1 MVSLVL
7 ITSIIGCQKATTSTT
22 MTSKPPTTTTIA
34 PSLTTTTAQTPTFT
48 PLVRVSAGDYEQQYL
63 QTATTLDS
71 TKTSGR
77 FNYWTVT
84 VMKAGF
90 FSTSS
95 SGNTINYLRIDMQV
109 AYTSGEAVAGT
120 FSGLGSIAVSSPHAQ
135 YQFDSVDSTLEVADK
150 YYEPNCPP
158 ATGCWIFQVQGIL
171 DPLNTA
177 QLSFTGGNNTGTQWL
192 FQL

>member
-1 MVSLVL
+1 MV
-7 ITSIIGCQKATTSTT
+7 I
-22 MTSKPPTTTTIA
+22 
-34 PSLTTTTAQTPTFT
+34 
-48 PLVRVSAGDYEQQYL
+48 
-63 QTATTLDS
+63 
-71 TKTSGR
+71 
-77 FNYWTVT
+77 
-84 VMKAGF
+84 KAGY
-90 FSTSS
+90 FSASS
-95 SGNTINYLRIDMQV
+95 SGNIINYLRIDMLV
-109 AYTSGEAVAGT
+109 TYTSGEAVAGT